1 MPERLNNQYQV
12 FGLAGLDDLIF
23 TIQAQ
28 ERRGWELVTIL
39 RPEPKGEFVAV
50 IRKPKEHPDD
60 HDRPDL
66 A

>member
-1 MPERLNNQYQV
+1 MPDRLNNQYQV
-12 FGLAGLDDLIF
+12 FGLASLDDLIF
-23 TIQAQ
+23 TIQAH
-28 ERRGWELVTIL
+28 ERRGWDLATIL
-39 RPEPKGEFVAV
+39 RPDTGGEFVAV